1 MFSSPPYDMTPTVGR
16 LNLLLAYMETN
27 ALNIYFSQ
35 IINQYIQ
42 FHTTSFVCK
51 STQLL
56 HISRVLV
63 TDLNNSHCYYGHPSH
78 SIPKPHSAQ

>member
-35 IINQYIQ
+35 IINPYI
-42 FHTTSFVCK
+42 C
-51 STQLL
+51 STYNFTQ
-56 HISRVLV
+56 
-63 TDLNNSHCYYGHPSH
+63 HPLYAKAH
-78 SIPKPHSAQ
+78 SYFIFQEF